1 MKKTIISMLIVTLS
15 VISCTRDS
23 SLTPEVSSVH
33 TEDQT
38 SAIPITGA
46 RVSVNGSAVEYRV
59 GSSYESNY
67 VHTCQLGATNGSNA
81 CGPDAYMLAAH
92 MIAGAN
98 GWSFMPSNITKLNRI
113 ISKIGSLPIGMT
125 QISNFVAAYDNTHLQ
140 TSSIVTT
147 NRNSFKSFLEDNLVY
162 GDPVIV
168 PIRISGGSR
177 TNDSRYTTENSSTNY
192 DIDGTDQSG
201 RPNYV
206 NTTGVGHFVVVI
218 GIKVFGTTGDG
229 YVYYKDPLASSGTT
243 KVCVYSRFLNSALAN
258 GASNTYYDAI
268 AIREKWICNDAIL
281 FANTKSRRD
290 NTSPLGF

>member
-1 MKKTIISMLIVTLS
+1 MKKTIISMFFLTLGVTA
-15 VISCTRDS
+15 CTRNS
-23 SLTPEVSSVH
+23 SLTPEVSSSN
-33 TEDQT
+33 TATTQT
-38 SAIPITGA
+38 TTPPATGA
-46 RVSVNGSAVEYRV
+46 RVSVNGSTVEYRI

-98 GWSFMPSNITKLNRI
+98 GWTFMPSNLTKLNSI
-113 ISKIGSLPIGMT
+113 ISNIGSLPINMS
-125 QISNFVAAYDNTHLQ
+125 QISSYVSSYNNSHIQ
-140 TSSIVTT
+140 TSSIVTS
-147 NRNSFKSFLEDNLVY
+147 NRNSFKSFLEGNLAT

-168 PIRISGGSR
+168 PIRISGSSR

-192 DIDGTDQSG
+192 DLDGTDQSG

-218 GIKVFGTTGDG
+218 GIKVFGTTGNG

-243 KVCVYSRFLNSALAN
+243 KVCVYGRFLNSALAN
-258 GASNTYYDAI
+258 GSSSTNYDGI
-268 AIREKWICNDAIL
+268 VIRK
-281 FANTKSRRD
+281 K
-290 NTSPLGF
+290 